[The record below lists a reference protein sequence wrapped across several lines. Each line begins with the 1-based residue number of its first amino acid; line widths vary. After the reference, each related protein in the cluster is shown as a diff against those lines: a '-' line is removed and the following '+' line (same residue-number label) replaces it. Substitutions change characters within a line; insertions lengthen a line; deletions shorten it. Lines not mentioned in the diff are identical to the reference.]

1 MRIDFMDIS
10 TGEVVASSEALT
22 VRNGKLV
29 PDSLGLPVL
38 TPTDDYDDY
47 DDVECADDCGW
58 CRHRCWS

>member
-10 TGEVVASSEALT
+10 TGEVVASSASLT
-22 VRNGKLV
+22 TKNGKLV

-38 TPTDDYDDY
+38 TPPNDDYDDI
-47 DDVECADDCGW
+47 ECVDDCGW